1 MMFCMKEVMLGYT
14 EIMTAPVSTTTPAR
28 KRLSREESRA
38 QTREHL
44 LESAKVLFARKGFE
58 ATSVEDVA
66 EHAGYSRGALY
77 SNYSGK
83 EELLTALIDQCFE
96 RDIAQ
101 IERVTDTV
109 NDPKVRGQIILEQF
123 VNLDLPL
130 EALLLQQEFWMCAL
144 RYPLVREVQSR
155 QLENLHASIAR
166 LVERQVQ
173 DMRLELPSSVNDLVV
188 ALTALRNGLIAQRYI
203 HDDPRFLETYRRVF
217 AHLIG
222 VDLSL

>member
-1 MMFCMKEVMLGYT
+1 MMLCMEEVSLGYT
-14 EIMTAPVSTTTPAR
+14 EDMTVVPAR

-44 LESAKVLFARKGFE
+44 LESAKFLFAQKGFE

-83 EELLTALIDQCFE
+83 EELLIALIEQCFE

-101 IERVTDTV
+101 IESVTEGVTDPV
-109 NDPKVRGQIILEQF
+109 LRGQIILEQF
-123 VNLDLPL
+123 VNVDLPL

-144 RYPLVREVQSR
+144 RYPLVRAVQSR
-155 QLENLHASIAR
+155 QLEGIHKAISR
-166 LVERQVQ
+166 LVERQVE
-173 DMRLELPSSVNDLVV
+173 DMKLELPMQVDDFVT

>member
-1 MMFCMKEVMLGYT
+1 MILCMKEVSLDNLARYT
-14 EIMTAPVSTTTPAR
+14 EDMTAAPAR

-44 LESAKVLFARKGFE
+44 LESAKFLFAQKGFE

-83 EELLTALIDQCFE
+83 EELLIALIDQCFE

-101 IERVTDTV
+101 IESVTDTV
-109 NDPKVRGQIILEQF
+109 TDPKVRGQIILEQF
-123 VNLDLPL
+123 VSVDLPL
-130 EALLLQQEFWMCAL
+130 EALLLHQEFWMCAL
-144 RYPLVREVQSR
+144 RYPAVREVQSR
-155 QLENLHASIAR
+155 QLENIHASIAR
-166 LVERQVQ
+166 LVERQVS
-173 DMRLELPSSVNDLVV
+173 DMQLELPLTVGDFVTS
-188 ALTALRNGLIAQRYI
+188 LTALRNGLLAQRYI
-203 HDDPRFLETYRRVF
+203 HDDPHFLETYRRVF

-222 VDLSL
+222 VDLSS

>member
-1 MMFCMKEVMLGYT
+1 MILCMKEVSLGYT
-14 EIMTAPVSTTTPAR
+14 EDMTAAPAR

-44 LESAKVLFARKGFE
+44 LESAKFLFARKGFE

-83 EELLTALIDQCFE
+83 EELLIALIEGCFE

-101 IERVTDTV
+101 IESVTDTV
-109 NDPKVRGQIILEQF
+109 TDPKVRGQIILEQF

-144 RYPLVREVQSR
+144 RYPAVREVQSR
-155 QLENLHASIAR
+155 QLENIHRAIAR
-166 LVERQVQ
+166 LVERQVS
-173 DMRLELPSSVNDLVV
+173 DMQLELPSSVDDFVTSF
-188 ALTALRNGLIAQRYI
+188 TALRNGLIAQRYI

-222 VDLSL
+222 VDLSS

>member
-1 MMFCMKEVMLGYT
+1 MKEASLDNLVRYT
-14 EIMTAPVSTTTPAR
+14 EDMTAAPAR

-44 LESAKVLFARKGFE
+44 LESAKFLFAQKGFE

-83 EELLTALIDQCFE
+83 EELLIALIEGCFE

-101 IERVTDTV
+101 IESVTDTV
-109 NDPKVRGQIILEQF
+109 TDPKVRGQIILEQF
-123 VNLDLPL
+123 VSVDLPL
-130 EALLLQQEFWMCAL
+130 EALLLHQEFWMCAL

-155 QLENLHASIAR
+155 QLENIHKAIAR
-166 LVERQVQ
+166 LVERQVS
-173 DMRLELPSSVNDLVV
+173 DMNLELPSSVDDFVTSF
-188 ALTALRNGLIAQRYI
+188 TALRNGLIAQRYI

-222 VDLSL
+222 VDLGS

>member
-1 MMFCMKEVMLGYT
+1 MCICMILCMKEVLLDYT
-14 EIMTAPVSTTTPAR
+14 EAMNAPAR

-44 LESAKVLFARKGFE
+44 LESAKFLFAKKGFE

-83 EELLTALIDQCFE
+83 EELLIALIDQCFE

-101 IERVTDTV
+101 IEAVTDTIT
-109 NDPKVRGQIILEQF
+109 DPKVRGQVILEQF

-144 RYPLVREVQSR
+144 RYPAVREVQSR
-155 QLENLHASIAR
+155 QLERIHAAIAR
-166 LVERQVQ
+166 LVELQVS
-173 DMRLELPSSVNDLVV
+173 DMKLELRVNVNDFVTSF
-188 ALTALRNGLIAQRYI
+188 TALRNGLIAQRHI
-203 HDDPRFLETYRRVF
+203 HDDPRFLEIYGRVF
-217 AHLIG
+217 AQLIG
-222 VDLSL
+222 VDLSA